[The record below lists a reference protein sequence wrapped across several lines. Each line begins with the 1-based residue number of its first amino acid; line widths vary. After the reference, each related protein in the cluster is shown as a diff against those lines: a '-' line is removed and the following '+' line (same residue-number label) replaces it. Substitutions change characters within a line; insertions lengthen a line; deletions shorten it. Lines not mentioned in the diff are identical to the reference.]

1 MCCPNGNIL
10 QSNNIK
16 IRPRSSTSVI
26 MLGSSIYSEIE
37 MIELTSQKM
46 ANAQRLSAKVRE
58 FNL

>member
-1 MCCPNGNIL
+1 
-10 QSNNIK
+10 
-16 IRPRSSTSVI
+16 
-26 MLGSSIYSEIE
+26 MLGSIRSIYSEIE